1 MSDDSLPPGAGA
13 PQYPRLPAVATP
25 TAAPPAAGAAPRMVA
40 IALLAGLIG
49 ALIGSGVMVLALQDD
64 GTPAAAAVG
73 EAVRAPTVEV
83 VGGEDL
89 ERVAAIAEAVL
100 PTVVR
105 INIDGRDGL
114 GEAAGNGSGVIY
126 RSDGYIITNNHVV
139 AGADDLEVV
148 FADSQTATAEVVGR
162 DEWSDIAVVRVERE
176 GLPAIQLGDSSAL
189 TVGGLAVAVGSPFGL
204 EGSVTAG
211 VISAVNRGPITVR
224 SPEGTPVPLSNVIQ
238 TDAPINPGNSGGA
251 LVGAD
256 AKLIGINSAIL
267 AASGQAANAGVGF
280 AIPVNTAV
288 DIAEELIAEGFVSHP
303 FLGVEGT
310 DLNRETAQRLGVEEG
325 AFVRAV
331 QPDTPAAAAG
341 LAAED
346 VITAVGDEPIA
357 SMDDLIVAIRNR
369 EVGETITI
377 TYIRNGGQRT
387 ADVTL
392 VERPR

>member
-1 MSDDSLPPGAGA
+1 VSDDTIPRSAPA
-13 PQYPRLPAVATP
+13 PQYPRIPATR
-25 TAAPPAAGAAPRMVA
+25 PPAPAAEPARTAPRLVA
-40 IALLAGLIG
+40 VALLAGFIG
-49 ALIGSGVMVLALQDD
+49 ALIGSGVMVLALRDD
-64 GTPAAAAVG
+64 EPAAAPARDAVQ
-73 EAVRAPTVEV
+73 APTIEV
-83 VGGEDL
+83 VGGEDVD
-89 ERVAAIAEAVL
+89 RVAAIAEAVL

-105 INIDGRDGL
+105 VNIDGRDGL
-114 GEAAGNGSGVIY
+114 GESAGNGSGVIY

-139 AGADDLEVV
+139 AGADEIEVV
-148 FADSQTATAEVVGR
+148 FADSETAPAEVVGR
-162 DEWSDIAVVRVERE
+162 DPWTDLAVLRVDRT
-176 GLPAIQLGDSSAL
+176 GLPAIQLGDSSDL

-224 SPEGTPVPLSNVIQ
+224 SPDGTPVPLSNVIQ

-251 LVGAD
+251 LVGSD
-256 AKLIGINSAIL
+256 GRLIGINSAIL

-288 DIAEELIAEGFVSHP
+288 DIAEELIAKGHVSHP

-310 DLNRETAQRLGVEEG
+310 DLNRETAARLGVEEG

-331 QPDTPAAAAG
+331 EPGTPAAEAG
-341 LAAED
+341 LRAED
-346 VITAVGDEPIA
+346 VIVAVGDEPIT

-369 EVGETITI
+369 EVGETVTI
-377 TYIRNGGQRT
+377 TYIRSGDQRT
-387 ADVTL
+387 AEVTL